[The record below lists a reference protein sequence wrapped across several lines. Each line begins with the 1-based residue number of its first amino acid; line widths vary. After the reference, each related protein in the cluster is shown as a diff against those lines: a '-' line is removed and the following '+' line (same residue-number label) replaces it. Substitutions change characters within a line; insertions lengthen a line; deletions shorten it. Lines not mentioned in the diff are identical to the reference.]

1 MHTLSKLTVLAL
13 AALIASASLAPA
25 SDIYGPF
32 GTVVIKDPLAG
43 IPQGPAKPQ
52 IPIIGKN
59 GGPLVP
65 LGPAKPSKPYIPIVG
80 SNGDPI
86 VPIGGFPK
94 TPADRVQTELLFDCA
109 VPGVEFAATNDLL
122 IKNLGSSDLPAGL
135 KLKFRVRSTGDHGA
149 FLLPNSVGAGKQLLI
164 ADMLHGA
171 IAGAPCD
178 AQAI

>member
-1 MHTLSKLTVLAL
+1 MHTFSKLTVLAL
-13 AALIASASLAPA
+13 TALIASTSLASA
-25 SDIYGPF
+25 GDIYGPF
-32 GTVVIKDPLAG
+32 GDVVIKDPLAG
-43 IPQGPAKPQ
+43 IPQGPAKPH
-52 IPIIGKN
+52 IPIINKN
-59 GGPLVP
+59 GDVFIP
-65 LGPAKPSKPYIPIVG
+65 LGPAKPVKPYIPIIG
-80 SNGDPI
+80 SNGQPI

-94 TPADRVQTELLFDCA
+94 TPAETVQDELLLDCA

-149 FLLPNSVGAGKQLLI
+149 FLLPNSIGAGKQLLI

-171 IAGAPCD
+171 TAGAPCD